1 MDYIYMLLSQYYTKP
16 DVVLYVDKAAAL
28 DGKRGHGA
36 LLRLCR
42 LLFPLP
48 QALQAKRPHLTAKN
62 AWPSVSDPVPF

>member
-1 MDYIYMLLSQYYTKP
+1 MDYIKILLLL
-16 DVVLYVDKAAAL
+16 DVVIFVDKAAAL

-48 QALQAKRPHLTAKN
+48 QALQAERRHL
-62 AWPSVSDPVPF
+62 

>member
-1 MDYIYMLLSQYYTKP
+1 VLQDSLWIINTGTKLYV
-16 DVVLYVDKAAAL
+16 VVLYVDKAAAV

-48 QALQAKRPHLTAKN
+48 QALQAERPHLTAQ
-62 AWPSVSDPVPF
+62 